1 MANDKVEA
9 TTAHELEALKE
20 SVKLLEKRVH
30 QLETAQGV
38 SRQLL
43 DSTQTSLAQQATS
56 DTDSTAVEDPEL
68 PQGIISFNGR
78 VSFPDGEN
86 LQYEWTRP
94 VDLLLTEIWDSAASK
109 IAALAHPTRLAILKS
124 VLESTPDQK
133 ITPQTLVE
141 RGLAGSTGSAYH
153 HINALSQA
161 GWLEKIPHSQIQ
173 VPPSR
178 VVPLLALML
187 TGETDT

>member
-1 MANDKVEA
+1 M
-9 TTAHELEALKE
+9 
-20 SVKLLEKRVH
+20 
-30 QLETAQGV
+30 
-38 SRQLL
+38 
-43 DSTQTSLAQQATS
+43 
-56 DTDSTAVEDPEL
+56 
-68 PQGIISFNGR
+68 
-78 VSFPDGEN
+78 
-86 LQYEWTRP
+86 
-94 VDLLLTEIWDSAASK
+94 DLLLSEIWDSAASN

-141 RGLAGSTGSAYH
+141 HGLAGSSGSAYH

-187 TGETDT
+187 TGETDK